1 MVILLSDSS
10 DSAARQS
17 GTDLSQNELGQLD
30 DFLADHPQDEPT
42 RMARGRRLLEAGDLS
57 AALDEYL
64 AVLEE
69 GPDAEAMAFVG
80 WITYAS
86 GETALAEQILE
97 ESLTIDPQSLTATW
111 FLANIKYYGTQDV
124 AGAIPLLE
132 QVLTRTDAEADMIEA
147 ARAMLAEADV
157 P

>member
-1 MVILLSDSS
+1 
-10 DSAARQS
+10 
-17 GTDLSQNELGQLD
+17 
-30 DFLADHPQDEPT
+30 
-42 RMARGRRLLEAGDLS
+42 MARGRRLLEAGDLS